1 MVEERGI
8 KRRARNVGKEEKMG
22 QKSEEIILTKI
33 FSTVVTFLANFEGLY
48 PAENG
53 AGRQGWAEAWRKGWN
68 RTS

>member
-53 AGRQGWAEAWRKGWN
+53 AGRQGWAEAW
-68 RTS
+68 

>member
-53 AGRQGWAEAWRKGWN
+53 AGRQG
-68 RTS
+68 